1 MLEDKCYR
9 TVSYTHLD
17 VYKRQVLI
25 YYFFFQVGF
34 KAAPPVNMPYVLWLI
49 PGIVPWFFFNEAL
62 GAATNSLYD
71 YNYLVKKVVFKVSI
85 LPMVKIVS
93 CIFVHA
99 IFIYILFGVYLLYG
113 EMPSIYWLQCI
124 YYSFCTF
131 ALVVGLSFITSSI
144 NVFFKDMSQIVNI
157 ALQFGMWLAP
167 IMWHYSMMPEKFLW
181 LIKLNPVYYIVEGY
195 RDSFITHVGFWNR
208 PLLTLYFWVIT
219 GIIFLVGLKLF
230 KRLKPVSYTHLSF
243 YRCIK

>member
-1 MLEDKCYR
+1 MLFLY
-9 TVSYTHLD
+9 
-17 VYKRQVLI
+17 I
-25 YYFFFQVGF
+25 YF
-34 KAAPPVNMPYVLWLI
+34 W
-49 PGIVPWFFFNEAL
+49 
-62 GAATNSLYD
+62 
-71 YNYLVKKVVFKVSI
+71 
-85 LPMVKIVS
+85 
-93 CIFVHA
+93 CIFA
-99 IFIYILFGVYLLYG
+99 LWRDAVYLLA
-113 EMPSIYWLQCI
+113 QCI

-230 KRLKPVSYTHLSF
+230 KRLKPHFADVL
-243 YRCIK
+243 